1 MKPKREIK
9 VGENLQRLMADRKVS
24 VTVTAREVGMNK
36 STLHGY
42 CNGVVPRNLKQLKA
56 LADYLGVSFD
66 ELIFGAAPEF
76 TSVKSEATIE
86 GRYEVIIKRVAR
98 SGDDEKR

>member
-9 VGENLQRLMADRKVS
+9 VGENLQRLMADRKVT
-24 VTVTAREVGMNK
+24 VTVAARDVGMNK

-66 ELIFGAAPEF
+66 ELIFGGTSDF
-76 TSVKSEATIE
+76 TPVKSESNFE
-86 GRYEVIIKRVAR
+86 GRYEVIIRR
-98 SGDDEKR
+98 MNGPSEDEKR

>member
-9 VGENLQRLMADRKVS
+9 VGENLQRLMADRKVT
-24 VTVTAREVGMNK
+24 VTVAARDVGMNK

-66 ELIFGAAPEF
+66 ELIFGGIPDS
-76 TSVKSEATIE
+76 TSVKQESTIE
-86 GRYEVIIKRVAR
+86 GRYEVIIKRVTR
-98 SGDDEKR
+98 SSDDEKR